1 MGIPGK
7 NGLCP
12 EWHGCC
18 DQCVGVWGV
27 VLPSCWAPWFGESE
41 SEVAQLCPILCDPMD
56 RGACTRLLCP
66 RDFLGKSTGVGCHF
80 LLQGIFPTQGL
91 NPGLPH
97 CRQTLYCLSHQGSPK
112 DESKEGYNSM
122 SMVFWGN
129 DFPYTA
135 IAFVFKKIF
144 YFGMEGT
151 CTPMA
156 DSCQCM
162 AKPLQFCKV
171 ISLQLK

>member
-1 MGIPGK
+1 MKVKWKWSRSVVSDSLRPH
-7 NGLCP
+7 GLYP
-12 EWHGCC
+12 
-18 DQCVGVWGV
+18 
-27 VLPSCWAPWFGESE
+27 
-41 SEVAQLCPILCDPMD
+41 
-56 RGACTRLLCP
+56 TRLLCP
-66 RDFLGKSTGVGCHF
+66 WDFPGNSTGVECYF
-80 LLQGIFPTQGL
+80 LLQGIFPTPGS

-156 DSCQCM
+156 DSFQCM
-162 AKPLQFCKV
+162 AKTITIL
-171 ISLQLK
+171 